1 MKFFKKDKG
10 IVFRNFIRDAR
21 CVLWIN
27 NIFLIIYQIEL
38 HHQNNVWDTFF
49 YFFDFML
56 IGSCLTK
63 FIYRKYKI
71 RKLKRYYVLF
81 SQVLMLLSIIGFILY
96 CKHTLSYLTYSK
108 LDNRYVPLFDE

>member
-10 IVFRNFIRDAR
+10 ITFRRFIRDAR
-21 CVLWIN
+21 CILWIN
-27 NIFLIIYQIEL
+27 NVFLIIYQIEL
-38 HHQNNVWDTFF
+38 HRQNKGLYAFF
-49 YFFDFML
+49 FVFDFML
-56 IGSCLTK
+56 AGSCLSK
-63 FIYRKYKI
+63 FIYRKFKI

-96 CKHTLSYLTYSK
+96 GKHTLSYLTYSK